1 MFSKKQIIMM
11 VVLVVVT
18 IIIGIAMY
26 LLYRKTAPSKMG
38 RPTATTTP
46 VGAFPT
52 AGQRVTS
59 TIITQADGTQIVLPS
74 SIGITTTPTVYRPE
88 AVSKI
93 SSDFATYASANKNGN
108 YRYHNTLNGKFYR
121 IDTKGK
127 LTELA
132 DKTFYNVKDVTWAPT
147 KDLAVIE
154 YPDSSKIIY
163 NFEKNTQV
171 SIPKH
176 WQEFSFSSD
185 SSEIAAKSMGLSPS
199 SRYLIT
205 TKDDGTGTKI
215 IEGMGNNSQYVDISW
230 SPSKQV
236 VAFSQTG
243 RSLGGDRREVLMVGL
258 NGENFKSLEIEG
270 SNFEPQWSDTGKKL
284 LYSVNNARSS
294 YKPELWITDSYGDS
308 IGNNRTLV
316 NLNTWASK
324 CTFSGDTTLFCAVP
338 RTLPVGAGMNKAV
351 ANSTYDNLYKIDLTT
366 GLKTPLSLGNDNFT
380 VDTISYNKTKGKIL
394 FTDLN
399 KTGIYEVNL

>member
-1 MFSKKQIIMM
+1 MFTKKQIIMM
-11 VVLVVVT
+11 VILVVVT

-26 LLYRKTAPSKMG
+26 MLFKKTAPGELGTETGTSSVSG
-38 RPTATTTP
+38 LLPS
-46 VGAFPT
+46 
-52 AGQRVTS
+52 AGERVSS

-74 SIGITTTPTVYRPE
+74 SIGITTTPSVYRPE
-88 AVSKI
+88 AVTKI
-93 SSDFATYASANKNGN
+93 SSDFANYPSVNSNGN
-108 YRYHNTLNGKFYR
+108 SRYYNSLNGKFYK
-121 IDTKGK
+121 IDTSGNIV
-127 LTELA
+127 ELV
-132 DKTFYNVKDVTWAPT
+132 DETFYNVQNVTWAPT
-147 KDLAVIE
+147 KDVAVIE

-176 WQEFSFSSD
+176 WEEFSFSAD
-185 SSEIAAKSMGLSPS
+185 SSEIAAKSLGLSPD

-215 IEGMGNNSQYVDISW
+215 IEGMGNNSQYVDINW

-243 RSLGGDRREVLMVGL
+243 QALGGDRREVLMVGL

-270 SNFEPQWSDTGKKL
+270 SNFEPQWSSTGKKL
-284 LYSVNNARSS
+284 LYSVNSARSD
-294 YKPELWITDSYGDS
+294 YKPELWLTDSYGDS

-316 NLNTWASK
+316 NLYTWASK
-324 CTFSGDTTLFCAVP
+324 CTFSGDTTLYCAVP
-338 RTLPVGAGMNKAV
+338 RSLPVGAGMNRAV
-351 ANSTYDNLYKIDLTT
+351 SNSTYDDLYKIDLTT
-366 GLKTPLSLGNDNFT
+366 GLKTPLSLGNDNYT
-380 VDTISYNKTKGKIL
+380 VDTISYNDKKGKVQ
-394 FTDLN
+394 FTDTN